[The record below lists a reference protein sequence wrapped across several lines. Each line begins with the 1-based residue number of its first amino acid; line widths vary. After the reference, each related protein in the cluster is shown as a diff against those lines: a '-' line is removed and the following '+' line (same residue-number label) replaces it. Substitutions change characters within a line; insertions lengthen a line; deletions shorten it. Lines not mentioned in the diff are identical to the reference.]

1 MKKISVSN
9 ILELSVSERI
19 ILVEDIWDSIAS
31 VPESIPLTDKQRE
44 ELDLRLDAYHKN
56 PQAGS
61 PWKEVKE
68 RIKAS

>member
-44 ELDLRLDAYHKN
+44 IGRA
-56 PQAGS
+56 S
-61 PWKEVKE
+61 CRE
-68 RIKAS
+68 RV